1 MATRNNVAPSG
12 AGAGGGPATE
22 PRVVILNAMPMNAL
36 PPKHLRLETLP
47 VAPNEFVEWVKRR
60 LEGGWR
66 VIHYVRHVGT
76 IQALRS
82 AGVPINEAPETG
94 LYKYREGDV
103 MAVVTLKNPTRGQ
116 EQTAV
121 TLDDLAVWLV
131 WVT

>member
-1 MATRNNVAPSG
+1 
-12 AGAGGGPATE
+12 
-22 PRVVILNAMPMNAL
+22 MNAL
-36 PPKHLRLETLP
+36 PPKHLRLEALP

-60 LEGGWR
+60 LEEGWR

-82 AGVPINEAPETG
+82 AGVPINEPETG